1 MTSRLSKRVERLEE
15 RAPDINRSRVV
26 VLFGDMGGRLG
37 TVDFSNGGPGDA
49 VPDPVGYRAQ
59 RDDET
64 AAEYVAALEAVG
76 IVVHVVPV
84 ALA

>member
-1 MTSRLSKRVERLEE
+1 
-15 RAPDINRSRVV
+15 
-26 VLFGDMGGRLG
+26 MGGRLG
-37 TVDFSNGGPGDA
+37 TVDFSNGGPGYA
-49 VPDPVGYRAQ
+49 VPDPVGYRPQ

-84 ALA
+84 VLA

>member
-1 MTSRLSKRVERLEE
+1 MSVLSRRLARLEARTPDVNQS
-15 RAPDINRSRVV
+15 RAV